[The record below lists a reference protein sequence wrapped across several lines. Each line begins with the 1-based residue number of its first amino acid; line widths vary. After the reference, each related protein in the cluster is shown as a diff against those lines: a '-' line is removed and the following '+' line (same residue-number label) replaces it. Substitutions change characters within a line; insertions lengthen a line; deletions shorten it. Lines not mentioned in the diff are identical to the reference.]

1 MEETGPTFSIRFD
14 ERTKQILC
22 AVLDNTIQQVS
33 QNISAGDYSEE
44 LLSQHEELV
53 QVKRGILYTRPDEV
67 EEPVVGPEAG
77 INGGHGIEPPT
88 TEVTLWIKAGYATPN
103 NSWRN

>member
-1 MEETGPTFSIRFD
+1 MEGTTFSIRFD

-22 AVLDNTIQQVS
+22 AVLDNTIQHVS
-33 QNISAGDYSEE
+33 QSISAGDYSEE

-77 INGGHGIEPPT
+77 INGGHGVDAPA
-88 TEVTLWIKAGYATPN
+88 EVI
-103 NSWRN
+103 

>member
-1 MEETGPTFSIRFD
+1 MEGTTFSIRFD

-77 INGGHGIEPPT
+77 INGGHGVDAPA
-88 TEVTLWIKAGYATPN
+88 EVI
-103 NSWRN
+103 

>member
-1 MEETGPTFSIRFD
+1 MEETGTTFSIRFD

-33 QNISAGDYSEE
+33 QSITAGDYSEE
-44 LLSQHEELV
+44 TLSQHEELV

-77 INGGHGIEPPT
+77 INGGHGVDAP
-88 TEVTLWIKAGYATPN
+88 TEVTL
-103 NSWRN
+103 